1 MRSGKSPPR
10 SRMSDERSLD
20 GEIEAALEGLNLQD
34 VGLPDLP
41 ASGSKGKSGGKG
53 EKNLQKGTIAGV
65 DKSDVIV
72 DLGPRMQ
79 GVISID
85 EFDPAPVVGEVYDF
99 SLAGQEDGLW
109 LLSRK
114 DALVMAALDELEVGS
129 NVKAKVTGQNTGGL
143 ELRVGGLR
151 GFMPASHVAIGRIED
166 LSQFIG
172 QHLVCEVLEID
183 REKKQLLLS
192 RRNVERAEVE
202 VARSSAVDSLVPGAT
217 VHGKITRVEGFG
229 AFVDIGGG
237 VEGLLH
243 VSNISRKRVEDVS
256 EVLSPGQEVK
266 VMILDIKEGG
276 RRIGLGMKQLE
287 PDPWDDAVHRY
298 RDDQIVE
305 ATIVKVLDFG
315 AFLELEP
322 GLEGLLHVSQMGDGG
337 GQRGGRKQAG
347 GTPGEKLTVRIAS
360 IDPMERRISLSTLD
374 SRGAKLGSEEAAG
387 AAEIDSVLRDG
398 KQQIGTNL
406 GNLFKKALGGE

>member
-1 MRSGKSPPR
+1 
-10 SRMSDERSLD
+10 MSEERSLD

-34 VGLPDLP
+34 VGLPSMP
-41 ASGSKGKSGGKG
+41 TAGSNKKLGEKG
-53 EKNLQKGTIAGV
+53 EKNLQTGTIAGI

-85 EFDPAPVVGEVYDF
+85 EFEPAPVVGETYQF

-114 DALVMAALDELEVGS
+114 EALAIAALDEIEVGS

-143 ELRVGGLR
+143 ELRVAGLR
-151 GFMPASHVAIGRIED
+151 GFMPASHAAIGRVED
-166 LSQFIG
+166 LSSFIG
-172 QHLVCEVLEID
+172 QHLVCEVLELD

-192 RRNVERAEVE
+192 RRNVERQEVE
-202 VARSSAVDSLVPGAT
+202 SARSEAVGTLVPGAT
-217 VHGKITRVEGFG
+217 LHGKVTRVEGFG

-256 EVLSPGQEVK
+256 EVLSTGQDVK

-287 PDPWDDAVHRY
+287 PDPWDDAVHRF

-305 ATIVKVLDFG
+305 ATVMKVLDFG

-337 GQRGGRKQAG
+337 GQRGGRAKPSC
-347 GTPGEKLTVRIAS
+347 TPGEKLTVRIES
-360 IDPMERRISLSTLD
+360 IDPMERRISLSMLD

-387 AAEIDSVLRDG
+387 AAEIDNVLRESS
-398 KQQIGTNL
+398 QQIGTNL

>member
-1 MRSGKSPPR
+1 
-10 SRMSDERSLD
+10 MSNEGSLD
-20 GEIEAALEGLNLQD
+20 GEIEAALEGINLQD
-34 VGLPDLP
+34 VGLPSP
-41 ASGSKGKSGGKG
+41 PVGGAQKKGGKG
-53 EKNLQKGTIAGV
+53 EKILQKGTIAGV

-85 EFDPAPVVGEVYDF
+85 EFDPAPQIGETYEF

-114 DALVMAALDELEVGS
+114 DALALAALDELEVGS

-151 GFMPASHVAIGRIED
+151 GFMPASHAAIGRVED
-166 LSQFIG
+166 LSSFIG
-172 QHLVCEVLEID
+172 QHLVCEVLELD

-192 RRNVERAEVE
+192 RRNVERAEVDA
-202 VARSSAVDSLVPGAT
+202 ARSETVGTLTPGST
-217 VHGKITRVEGFG
+217 VHGKVTRIQPFG

-256 EVLSPGQEVK
+256 EALNVGQDVQ

-287 PDPWDDAVHRY
+287 PDPWDDAVHRF

-305 ATIVKVLDFG
+305 ATVVKVLDFG
-315 AFLELEP
+315 AFCELEP

-337 GQRGGRKQAG
+337 GQRGGRNKPGCA
-347 GTPGEKLTVRIAS
+347 PGEKLNVRISS
-360 IDPMERRISLSTLD
+360 IDPMERRISLSMLD

-387 AAEIDSVLRDG
+387 AAEIDSVLKDSS
-398 KQQIGTNL
+398 QQIGTNL